1 MVYISPIGRNW
12 GPIVN
17 WDSLGKLYASIAIIW
32 TVILALSSV
41 WLIKNR
47 RLPFLRMRNIPLAI
61 ASVCFLQVYLVKILL
76 AYTTN
81 GHFLCS
87 AEFWI
92 MSIYLPFGIAL
103 FQANMVQLL
112 SISTQQRKLLDGDR
126 FSIWERRLHGYS
138 PRGLL
143 SRWKALTV
151 LQKTYVGIGLG
162 MFLQVVITAAIYGTN
177 RKLQGH
183 WGNIA
188 KPQGQALCRKG
199 PEWVP
204 SALWQLFW
212 CCMYGPYLLY
222 KIRNVHD
229 MHYWRTQTILCVV
242 SGFPGAPLWL
252 AAVFTPGT
260 AWKWVNRY
268 FVPPM
273 WLAPGIFVM
282 QTCTIFFPIY
292 EAYHQH
298 RLNKTTASILRRWE
312 DNKSWDDTALGSGSR
327 SSITNY
333 QLMYGSHKKSNSNAD
348 SNIKGQGRDQQARM
362 SMSQY
367 RSNEMY
373 TTAALEKVLLLNP
386 TPLLQFAATKDFTAE
401 NILFLVA
408 VIDWKAKWSRLRAS
422 PLPEPKPEVR
432 KMLWREAVEIYAYG
446 VSERYARFP
455 VNIEWRLRK
464 TLDEMF
470 AEVVEVLKKET
481 VGEDEKMDEDPYSPV
496 TPFAS
501 SPAEF
506 PMKSMPPI
514 TKDFGH
520 GSSSMP
526 STPTTKRGNHN
537 DAEMHSQESYDE
549 SIQDHDLRHDGGG
562 EKFTLPEGFNERI
575 FDAAEK
581 SVKYLV
587 VTNTW
592 RKFVTAMRE
601 GDPRVSAETLS
612 W

>member
-17 WDSLGKLYASIAIIW
+17 WDSLSKLYASIAIAW
-32 TVILALSSV
+32 TAILTLGSA

-47 RLPFLRMRNIPLAI
+47 HLPFLRIRNIPLAI
-61 ASVCFLQVYLVKILL
+61 ASVCFLHVYLIKILL

-126 FSIWERRLHGYS
+126 ASIRKRSRNGQGIS
-138 PRGLL
+138 GLW
-143 SRWKALTV
+143 SRWRALTA
-151 LQKTYVGIGLG
+151 LQKTYFGIGTG
-162 MFLQVVITAAIYGTN
+162 MFLQFVITAAIYGTSA
-177 RKLQGH
+177 KLQGH

-199 PEWVP
+199 PEWIP

-212 CCMYGPYLLY
+212 CCIYGPYLLY

-229 MHYWRTQTILCVV
+229 THYWRTQTILCVV

-268 FVPPM
+268 YIPPM

-282 QTCTIFFPIY
+282 QACTIFFPIY

-298 RLNKTTASILRRWE
+298 RLNITTTNILRTWE
-312 DNKSWDDTALGSGSR
+312 DNKTWDDTTLGSGSP
-327 SSITNY
+327 
-333 QLMYGSHKKSNSNAD
+333 
-348 SNIKGQGRDQQARM
+348 RM
-362 SMSQY
+362 PMSQY

-386 TPLLQFAATKDFTAE
+386 NPLLHFAATKDFTAE
-401 NILFLVA
+401 NILFLLA
-408 VIDWKAKWSRLRAS
+408 VRDWKAKWSRLRAS
-422 PLPEPKPEVR
+422 PLPEPKPQVK
-432 KMLWREAVEIYAYG
+432 KMLWREAIEIYAYG
-446 VSERYARFP
+446 VSERYAEFP
-455 VNIEWRLRK
+455 INIEWKIRSS
-464 TLDEMF
+464 LDNIF
-470 AEVVEVLKKET
+470 CDAVEVLRQEMVSNDSSTQACTANHEDIEAVGKESYEST
-481 VGEDEKMDEDPYSPV
+481 QARDNDDEKFM
-496 TPFAS
+496 A
-501 SPAEF
+501 
-506 PMKSMPPI
+506 
-514 TKDFGH
+514 
-520 GSSSMP
+520 
-526 STPTTKRGNHN
+526 
-537 DAEMHSQESYDE
+537 
-549 SIQDHDLRHDGGG
+549 
-562 EKFTLPEGFNERI
+562 PEEFNEGV

-581 SVKYLV
+581 SIKYLV

-601 GDPRVSAETLS
+601 GDPRVSVETFS
-612 W
+612 